1 MIFVIFMDSAVSMI
15 FGSPGGGPGGPKG
28 GPPKGP
34 PPILGAIFH
43 QNDQNTIGF
52 ISKSEKVKSLLE
64 CPESDSS
71 FLPIIQ

>member
-1 MIFVIFMDSAVSMI
+1 MISAVSMI

-28 GPPKGP
+28 GPRKAP
-34 PPILGAIFH
+34 PHILGSIFH

-64 CPESDSS
+64 GPESDFS
-71 FLPIIQ
+71 FSLINLMVFWSF